1 LKVDTKIL
9 IVDDNSSFCRS
20 LEENLRRHDY
30 QSTSVGDTQ
39 SALRAF
45 LSSEY
50 PVVLLDVMLG
60 SESGID
66 LLRRLRELRK
76 GVSVIMITG
85 HATIE
90 SAVEAIKIGAF
101 DYIQKPVKFEKLL
114 RIVQNANQMA
124 SLSSE
129 NRMLK
134 ERLSDFCPQVVTRTP
149 EMLRLLETAGRLAQT
164 DLPVLIV
171 GENGT
176 GKEIIADFIHFNSPR
191 ANEKMYKINCASF
204 PESLL
209 DNELFGHEKG
219 AYTGATAVHRG
230 VFETASRGTLFLD
243 EIADMGLEIQ
253 SKILRALQNHEVRRL
268 GGNDII
274 TVDTRFITA
283 TNRSLEGLIAE
294 RKFREDLFYRL
305 NTATLTVMPLQD
317 RRDDIPL
324 LTDYFVEEYRAAT
337 GKAIAGVGDEVRTIF
352 LEHNW
357 PGNVRE
363 LKNAVSY
370 ACAVTSDERI
380 DIEDLPTRYRKG
392 DEGSRSFSVLNESE
406 RSILQRAMREAGF
419 NKKKAASLLKIG
431 RSTLYSK
438 LRKYDLLG

>member
-1 LKVDTKIL
+1 MDTRIL
-9 IVDDNSSFCRS
+9 IVDDNAFFCKS
-20 LEENLRRHDY
+20 LAENLRRHDY
-30 QSTSVGDTQ
+30 LSTSVGDSQ
-39 SALRAF
+39 SAVRA
-45 LSSEY
+45 LLADDY
-50 PVVLLDVMLG
+50 PVVLLDVMLKN
-60 SESGID
+60 ESGID

-76 GVSVIMITG
+76 SVNVIMITG

-101 DYIQKPVKFEKLL
+101 DYVQKPVKFEKLL
-114 RIVQNANQMA
+114 KIVQNASQMA
-124 SLSSE
+124 SLSKE
-129 NRMLK
+129 NRILK
-134 ERLSDFCPQVVTRTP
+134 ERLSDFSPQVITRTP
-149 EMLRLLETAGRLAQT
+149 EMLRLLDTAVRLAQT
-164 DLPVLIV
+164 NLPVLIT

-191 ANEKMYKINCASF
+191 ATEKMYKINCASF

-219 AYTGATAVHRG
+219 AYTGATAVYKG

-243 EIADMGLEIQ
+243 EIGDMGLDIQ

-283 TNRSLEGLIAE
+283 TNRNLEVLIAE
-294 RKFREDLFYRL
+294 KKFREDLFYRL
-305 NTATLTVMPLQD
+305 NTATLTLMPLRE

-324 LTDYFVEEYRAAT
+324 LTDHFVKECCAANGKEIT
-337 GKAIAGVGDEVRTIF
+337 GVSDKVRDVLF
-352 LEHNW
+352 ACAW

-363 LKNAVSY
+363 LKNTVSY
-370 ACAVTSDERI
+370 ACAVTSDELI
-380 DIEDLPTRYRKG
+380 DFEDLPTQYQVG
-392 DEGSRSFSVLNESE
+392 GQDARSFSVLDENEKSV
-406 RSILQRAMREAGF
+406 LLRAMRDTGF